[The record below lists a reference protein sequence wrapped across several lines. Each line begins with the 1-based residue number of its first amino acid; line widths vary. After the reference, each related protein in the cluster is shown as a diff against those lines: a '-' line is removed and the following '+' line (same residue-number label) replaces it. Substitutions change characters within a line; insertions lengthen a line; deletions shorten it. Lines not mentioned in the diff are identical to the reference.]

1 MAVSSP
7 EDSYVNINHIRK
19 TKKSSYK
26 AQKTKVPKQWYA
38 NKYNHR
44 LQTTIKP
51 STFHIHPSIDCSL
64 THKVSN
70 ESAVEIGDA
79 LHASG
84 HVTRPRDFPVRL
96 LLVVIIAK
104 DEA

>member
-1 MAVSSP
+1 M
-7 EDSYVNINHIRK
+7 
-19 TKKSSYK
+19 
-26 AQKTKVPKQWYA
+26 
-38 NKYNHR
+38 
-44 LQTTIKP
+44 TIKP

-84 HVTRPRDFPVRL
+84 HVTRPRDFPICL
-96 LLVVIIAK
+96 LLVVIIAE
-104 DEA
+104 DEAQQQPRHHDVSDPQHREVTSCGAAGTRR